1 MPFIPMNL
9 NDAVEAKPVPHGKY
23 DVVIAACEITKT
35 KEKQKDQFRVQLAI
49 EGHDDAPNVFEY
61 VQIPDL
67 EDEAKS
73 RDFKA
78 LLLRRFLTLF
88 GVKIDPAGFDPEPL
102 AMELVGARANVELKQ
117 EEYPVGSGTMNNKLV
132 VPRLKAEESP
142 GSASAGRG
150 SPPPKRRAA

>member
-1 MPFIPMNL
+1 MSFIPMNL
-9 NDAVEAKPVPHGKY
+9 NDVDEAKPVAHGRY
-23 DVVIAACEITKT
+23 DLVIAACEITKT
-35 KEKQKDQFRVQLAI
+35 KEKQKDQFRVQMAI

-67 EDEAKS
+67 DDEQKA

-102 AMELVGARANVELKQ
+102 AMELVGARCNAELKQ
-117 EEYPVGSGTMNNKLV
+117 EEYNGNISNKLV

-142 GSASAGRG
+142 GASNVGRG
-150 SPPPKRRAA
+150 SPPKRRGA